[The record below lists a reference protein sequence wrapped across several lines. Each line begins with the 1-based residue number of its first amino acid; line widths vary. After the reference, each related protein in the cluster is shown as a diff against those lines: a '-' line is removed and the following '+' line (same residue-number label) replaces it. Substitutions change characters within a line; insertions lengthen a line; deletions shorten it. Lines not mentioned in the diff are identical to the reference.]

1 MSKAFKDSNEEI
13 FETFLIKE
21 REQEDTEKQH
31 AQETII
37 YMARCLEKEEKSA
50 TIFTK
55 IKWFFVDLIDGHKL
69 KKIKKYNEKRVLKIP
84 TEDRCN
90 KDLKHKIINKK
101 DFNVHIFFNQVFT
114 DRSTIADCGG
124 VHYPYLCYEIYMQIE
139 YSELL
144 TRKQN
149 FKEFEKITEAEQ
161 YYNEL
166 IKHYKSQNVKDVIN
180 HLTEEIDKHCAE
192 LKKRIAFFKNN

>member
-1 MSKAFKDSNEEI
+1 
-13 FETFLIKE
+13 
-21 REQEDTEKQH
+21 
-31 AQETII
+31 
-37 YMARCLEKEEKSA
+37 
-50 TIFTK
+50 
-55 IKWFFVDLIDGHKL
+55 
-69 KKIKKYNEKRVLKIP
+69 
-84 TEDRCN
+84 
-90 KDLKHKIINKK
+90 
-101 DFNVHIFFNQVFT
+101 
-114 DRSTIADCGG
+114 
-124 VHYPYLCYEIYMQIE
+124 MQIE

-149 FKEFEKITEAEQ
+149 FKEIEKITEAEQ